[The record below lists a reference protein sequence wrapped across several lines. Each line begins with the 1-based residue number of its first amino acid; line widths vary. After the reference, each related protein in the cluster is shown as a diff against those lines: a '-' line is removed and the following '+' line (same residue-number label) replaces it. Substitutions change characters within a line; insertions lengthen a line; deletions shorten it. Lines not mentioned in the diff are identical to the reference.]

1 MKAFVA
7 PEYGPPDVLQL
18 REVEKPVPEDKDV
31 LIKVRAT
38 TVTAGDWRVRSLEV
52 PTGFKLIS
60 RLFLG
65 VLRPRQPILGL
76 ALAGEV
82 EAVGEGVTRF
92 SVGDYVFA
100 NPDDMG
106 CHAEYKSMPAEGALA
121 PKPPNLS
128 FEEAAALSFGGT
140 TALHFFRRGNLQ
152 SGDKVLINGASGGVG
167 TAAVQLAKHF
177 GADVTGVCS
186 TANLELVKSIG
197 ADRVIDYTKEDV
209 AGHGET
215 YDIIVDTAG
224 TLPFSRSKN
233 LLKKDGRLL
242 LISGTLPDMIQ
253 IPWVSM
259 TSSKKVIAG
268 PASGSAEDLRFL
280 AELAEA
286 DQFKPVIDRRYP
298 FEDMVEAHRYV
309 DKGHKKGNVVI
320 TLKQNGRT

>member
-18 REVEKPVPEDKDV
+18 REVEKPVPGDKDV

-38 TVTAGDWRVRSLEV
+38 TVTSGDWRSRSLDV
-52 PTGFKLIS
+52 PTGFKLLS

-65 VLRPRQPILGL
+65 VSKPRQPILGTE
-76 ALAGEV
+76 LAGEV

-92 SVGDYVFA
+92 SVGDHVFA
-100 NPDDMG
+100 YPKDMG
-106 CHAEYKSMPAEGALA
+106 CHAEYKSMPEEGAMAL
-121 PKPPNLS
+121 KPPGLS
-128 FEEAAALSFGGT
+128 FEAAAALSFGGT
-140 TALHFFRRGNLQ
+140 TALQFFRRGDLQ
-152 SGDKVLINGASGGVG
+152 SGEKVLINGASGGVG

-197 ADRVIDYTKEDV
+197 ADRVVDYSKEDV

-215 YDIIVDTAG
+215 YDIIVDAVG

-268 PASGSAEDLRFL
+268 PATGRPEDLRFL
-280 AELAEA
+280 AGLAEA
-286 DQFKPVIDRRYP
+286 GTFRPVIDRHYP
-298 FEDMVEAHRYV
+298 FDQMVDAHRYV
-309 DKGHKKGNVVI
+309 DSGRKKGNVVI
-320 TLKQNGRT
+320 TLT